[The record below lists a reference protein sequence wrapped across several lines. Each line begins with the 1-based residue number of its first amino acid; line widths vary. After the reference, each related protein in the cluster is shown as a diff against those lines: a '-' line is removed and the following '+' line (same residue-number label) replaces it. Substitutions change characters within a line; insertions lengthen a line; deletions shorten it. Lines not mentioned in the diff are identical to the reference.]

1 MKSPPPTIS
10 SILRKV
16 REANQT
22 PLYKW
27 MATNHAKMA
36 AAAARGRVTVWTD
49 LVRDFEAL
57 GLLDGHGK
65 PPSVQSARK
74 TWGRVK
80 DDVEKARQEACRA
93 ARLSPPSRQ
102 RADWQPPSTG
112 TPASSSLPVSTIRE
126 FEPNEE
132 AAPRRRA
139 LEPPAHAPPSVS
151 KKMTI
156 EDLTPEARAQIESLR
171 QDFAATDRKR
181 FGRF

>member
-1 MKSPPPTIS
+1 MKSPPPTIN

-65 PPSVQSARK
+65 APSVQSARK

-93 ARLSPPSRQ
+93 LRPSPPSRQ
-102 RADWQPPSTG
+102 RADWQPPVAQVQRRDTVRQPTRPSST
-112 TPASSSLPVSTIRE
+112 
-126 FEPNEE
+126 
-132 AAPRRRA
+132 AP
-139 LEPPAHAPPSVS
+139 APPTANTQKGSAHV
-151 KKMTI
+151 
-156 EDLTPEARAQIESLR
+156 EAQLAALDR
-171 QDFAATDRKR
+171 QFAYIDRHIIQQPDEE
-181 FGRF
+181 